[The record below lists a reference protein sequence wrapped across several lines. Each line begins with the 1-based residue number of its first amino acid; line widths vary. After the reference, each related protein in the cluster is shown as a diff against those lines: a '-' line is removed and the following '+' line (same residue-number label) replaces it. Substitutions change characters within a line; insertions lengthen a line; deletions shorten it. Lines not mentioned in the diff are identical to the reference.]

1 MVAKA
6 RLRLAENKTVIQF
19 SPKLLIKQRVEYQ
32 MTTPNK
38 PRKSERK
45 SADLNRRAEDLQRE
59 IERLETI
66 LGPSVALHPQMS
78 TNNADNRFNV
88 GT

>member
-6 RLRLAENKTVIQF
+6 RLRLAENKPCDQF
-19 SPKLLIKQRVEYQ
+19 SPKLLTKQRVEHQ
-32 MTTPNK
+32 MATSNK
-38 PRKSERK
+38 PRKSEWK

-59 IERLETI
+59 IEMRETT
-66 LGPSVALHPQMS
+66 LGPSVALCPQMS
-78 TNNADNRFNV
+78 TKKADIRFNV

>member
-1 MVAKA
+1 
-6 RLRLAENKTVIQF
+6 
-19 SPKLLIKQRVEYQ
+19 

-38 PRKSERK
+38 PRKSEWK

-59 IERLETI
+59 IEMRETT
-66 LGPSVALHPQMS
+66 LGPSVALCPQ
-78 TNNADNRFNV
+78 NERQKKADARFNV